1 MELFCAKMLINCL
14 LKKKGCIILTLFFLI
29 NFTTLIQTVLFV
41 ERLESHKD
49 NEKQFYKIL
58 YFLCSTDHFTT
69 IAKRFNPSTILLLS
83 PRTKTA
89 YLISHVMVTVT
100 LTLSSPRSIT
110 VASLGAEESFAI
122 PLYIGG

>member
-1 MELFCAKMLINCL
+1 MKRSFTKYFIFFALLI
-14 LKKKGCIILTLFFLI
+14 
-29 NFTTLIQTVLFV
+29 
-41 ERLESHKD
+41 
-49 NEKQFYKIL
+49 
-58 YFLCSTDHFTT
+58 
-69 IAKRFNPSTILLLS
+69 ILLLLRKGLTCQQFYILS
-83 PRTKTA
+83 PKTKIA